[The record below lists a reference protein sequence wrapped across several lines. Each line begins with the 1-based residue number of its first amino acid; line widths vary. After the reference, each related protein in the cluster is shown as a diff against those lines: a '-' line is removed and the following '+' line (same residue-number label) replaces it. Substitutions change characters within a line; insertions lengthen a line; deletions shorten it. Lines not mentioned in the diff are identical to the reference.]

1 MLIDKIMHLQ
11 LPSGEKAILALLHI
25 CSLSY
30 LFTVPLDQLVASFR
44 NFRNTYPNWFPY
56 A

>member
-1 MLIDKIMHLQ
+1 MHLQ
-11 LPSGEKAILALLHI
+11 LPSGEKAILAVLHM

-30 LFTVPLDQLVASFR
+30 FFTVTLDQLVASFR
-44 NFRNTYPNWFPY
+44 NTYPNWYPY